1 MEPLA
6 ATDLVL
12 DGTPRKLHPK
22 ARTLWMIRRS
32 AIWIVL
38 LLIALIASAA
48 GGDLG
53 AALTTIVA
61 FGLCIACA
69 AGSAVWSYRWW
80 SWAAGDDAIEIT
92 HGIFFRHVSVVP
104 YHRIQQI
111 DIDRDPFE
119 RMLGIATLVLRSA
132 AATTDAKVPG
142 IGLDHSDAFRR
153 VLLERSGSDDA
164 V

>member
-1 MEPLA
+1 MDLST

-12 DGTPRKLHPK
+12 DGTPRRLHPR
-22 ARTLWMIRRS
+22 ARSLWMIRRS
-32 AIWIVL
+32 AVWVVL
-38 LLIALIASAA
+38 LCIALIASAA
-48 GGDLG
+48 SANLG
-53 AALTTIVA
+53 AAVMSIAVLG
-61 FGLCIACA
+61 FCIACA
-69 AGSAVWSYRWW
+69 SGSAFWSYRWW
-80 SWAAGDDAIEIT
+80 SWAACDDSVEVT
-92 HGIFFRHVSVVP
+92 HGIFIRHVSVVP

-142 IGLDHSDAFRR
+142 IDLDQSDAFRR
-153 VLLERSGSDDA
+153 VLLARSGSDDA